1 MQPPDEDIAAAGPI
15 TINTYRPREVFLELH
30 NRATRWACVVA
41 HRRAGK
47 TVAMCADLVIS
58 ALECPHPKPQVAYL
72 APFREQA
79 KKVAWQYLKDLT
91 KPLWAKPPNESE
103 LKITMR
109 TSRPGDYATIYCG
122 GSDNPDSLRGL
133 YLDAVVMD
141 EVGQMRPSTWY
152 SVVRPALSDRQ
163 GSAIWAG
170 TPAGKNFF
178 WQLREEARLNPGTH
192 LLLELPASKTGILPE
207 GELAA
212 ARAQMTEE
220 TFAIEYE
227 VSFDA
232 SVPGAYFAKQLGEAY
247 EQGRVGDFPIDPA
260 FPVDLVADL
269 GYTDSCS
276 WWGWQTGPDGH
287 RVVEFYEAD
296 GQAIGHY
303 IDWVKSR
310 PYKVGTVWLPHD
322 ARAKSLQ
329 TGKSIIEQ
337 FLHAGITPRIVPELS
352 LQDGIEAAR
361 LTIPKCYFDEK
372 ATYAGVEHLRAYM
385 REWDERTQT
394 FRNRPK
400 HDQHSHA
407 SDAFRYLAL
416 AARPV
421 SGNLSSGGAKIAPR
435 SGQHYGFTLD
445 DIWDCRPRHSG
456 RVG

>member
-1 MQPPDEDIAAAGPI
+1 MD
-15 TINTYRPREVFLELH
+15 INTYLPRDIFQPLH
-30 NRATRWACVVA
+30 NRSARWACVVA

-79 KKVAWQYLKDLT
+79 KRVAWQYLKDLT

-103 LKITMR
+103 LKVAIR
-109 TSRPGDYATIYCG
+109 TGRAGEFATIYCG
-122 GSDNPDSLRGL
+122 GADNPDSLRGL
-133 YLDAVVMD
+133 YLDAVVLD

-152 SVVRPALSDRQ
+152 SVVRPALSDRG

-178 WQLREEARLNPGTH
+178 WQLREEARLNPSTH
-192 LLLELPASKTGILPE
+192 LLLELPASKTGVLPE
-207 GELAA
+207 EELRDAK
-212 ARAQMTEE
+212 AQMTEE
-220 TFAIEYE
+220 TYAIEYE

-232 SVPGAYFAKQLGEAY
+232 AVPGAYYAKLIGEAY
-247 EQGRVGDFPIDPA
+247 EQNRVGDYPVDDEA
-260 FPVDLVADL
+260 AVDLVADL

-276 WWGWQTGPDGH
+276 WWGWQTTPGGYRIVD
-287 RVVEFYEAD
+287 FYESD

-303 IDWVKSR
+303 IDWVKAR
-310 PYKVGTVWLPHD
+310 PYKVGQVWLPHD

-337 FLHAGITPRIVPELS
+337 FLAAGITPRIVPELS

-361 LTIPKCYFDEK
+361 LVLPKCWFNEK
-372 ATYAGVEHLRAYM
+372 AVYDGIEHLRGYM

-407 SDAFRYLAL
+407 SDAFRYLSL
-416 AARPV
+416 AARPI
-421 SGNLSSGGAKIAPR
+421 SSHLSSADATIAPR
-435 SGQHYGFTLD
+435 SGHSYEFCLD
-445 DIWDCRPRHSG
+445 DVWDCGPKKSRRIG
-456 RVG
+456 

>member
-1 MQPPDEDIAAAGPI
+1 MD
-15 TINTYRPREVFLELH
+15 INTYRPRDVFVPLH
-30 NRATRWACVVA
+30 NRTARWACVVA

-47 TVAMCADLVIS
+47 TVAMCADLVVS
-58 ALECPHPKPQVAYL
+58 ALECKHPKPQVAYL

-103 LKITMR
+103 LKITIHNN
-109 TSRPGDYATIYCG
+109 RPGDHSTIYCG

-133 YLDAVVMD
+133 YLDAVVLD

-178 WQLREEARLNPGTH
+178 WQLREEARLNAGTH
-192 LLLELPASKTGILPE
+192 VLLELPASKTGILPE
-207 GELAA
+207 EELRD

-220 TFAIEYE
+220 TYAIEYE

-232 SVPGAYFAKQLGEAY
+232 AVPGAYYAKQIGELY
-247 EQGRVGDFPIDPA
+247 EREQVGQFAIDPDFA
-260 FPVDLVADL
+260 VDLVADL
-269 GYTDSCS
+269 GFTDSCS
-276 WWGWQTGPDGH
+276 WWGWQTTPGGYRIVD
-287 RVVEFYEAD
+287 FYEAD

-303 IDWVKSR
+303 IDWVKAR
-310 PYKVGTVWLPHD
+310 PYKVGQVWLPHD
-322 ARAKSLQ
+322 AKAKSLQ

-337 FLHAGITPRIVPELS
+337 FLSAGITPRIVPELS

-361 LTIPKCYFDEK
+361 IVLPKCFFDEK
-372 ATYAGVEHLRAYM
+372 ATYDGLEHLRGYM

-394 FRNRPK
+394 YRNRPK

-416 AARPV
+416 AAKPI
-421 SGNLSSGGAKIAPR
+421 SSNLSRGDVKIAPR
-435 SGQHYGFTLD
+435 QDMNYKFSLD
-445 DIWDCRPRHSG
+445 DVWDCRPSQSR

>member
-1 MQPPDEDIAAAGPI
+1 MD
-15 TINTYRPREVFLELH
+15 INTYRPRDVFVPLH
-30 NRATRWACVVA
+30 NRTARWACVVA

-47 TVAMCADLVIS
+47 TVAMCADLVVS
-58 ALECPHPKPQVAYL
+58 ALECKHPKPQVAYL

-103 LKITMR
+103 LKITIHNN
-109 TSRPGDYATIYCG
+109 RPGDHSTIYCG

-133 YLDAVVMD
+133 YLDAVVLD

-178 WQLREEARLNPGTH
+178 WQLREEARLNAGTH
-192 LLLELPASKTGILPE
+192 VLLELPASKTGILPE
-207 GELAA
+207 EELRD

-220 TFAIEYE
+220 TYAIEYE

-232 SVPGAYFAKQLGEAY
+232 AVPGAYYAKQIGELY
-247 EQGRVGDFPIDPA
+247 EREQVGQFAIDPDFA
-260 FPVDLVADL
+260 VDLVADL
-269 GYTDSCS
+269 GFTDSCS
-276 WWGWQTGPDGH
+276 WWGWQTTPGGYRIVD
-287 RVVEFYEAD
+287 FYEAD

-303 IDWVKSR
+303 IDWVKAR
-310 PYKVGTVWLPHD
+310 PYKVGQVWLPHD
-322 ARAKSLQ
+322 AKAKSLQ

-337 FLHAGITPRIVPELS
+337 FLSAGITPRIVPELS

-361 LTIPKCYFDEK
+361 IVLPKCFFDEK
-372 ATYAGVEHLRAYM
+372 ATYDGLEHLRGYM

-394 FRNRPK
+394 YRNRPK

-416 AARPV
+416 AAKPI
-421 SGNLSSGGAKIAPR
+421 SSNLSRGDVKIAPR
-435 SGQHYGFTLD
+435 QDMNYMFSLD
-445 DIWDCRPRHSG
+445 DVWDCRPSQSR

>member
-1 MQPPDEDIAAAGPI
+1 MD
-15 TINTYRPREVFLELH
+15 INTYRPRDVFVPLH
-30 NRATRWACVVA
+30 NRTARWACVVA

-47 TVAMCADLVIS
+47 TVAMCADLVVS
-58 ALECPHPKPQVAYL
+58 ALECKHPKPQVAYL

-103 LKITMR
+103 LKITIHNN
-109 TSRPGDYATIYCG
+109 RPGDHSTIYCG

-133 YLDAVVMD
+133 YLDAVVLD

-178 WQLREEARLNPGTH
+178 WQLREEARLNAGTH
-192 LLLELPASKTGILPE
+192 ILLELPASKTGILPE
-207 GELAA
+207 EELRD

-220 TFAIEYE
+220 TYAIEYE

-232 SVPGAYFAKQLGEAY
+232 AVPGAYYAKQIGELY
-247 EQGRVGDFPIDPA
+247 EREQVGQFAIDPDFA
-260 FPVDLVADL
+260 VDLVADL
-269 GYTDSCS
+269 GFTDSCS
-276 WWGWQTGPDGH
+276 WWGWQTTPGGYRIVD
-287 RVVEFYEAD
+287 FYEAD

-303 IDWVKSR
+303 IDWVKAR
-310 PYKVGTVWLPHD
+310 PYKVGQVWLPHD
-322 ARAKSLQ
+322 AKAKSLQ

-337 FLHAGITPRIVPELS
+337 FLSAGITPRIVPELS

-361 LTIPKCYFDEK
+361 IVLPKCFFDEK
-372 ATYAGVEHLRAYM
+372 ATYDGLEHLRGYM

-394 FRNRPK
+394 YRNRPK

-416 AARPV
+416 AAKPI
-421 SGNLSSGGAKIAPR
+421 SSNLSRGDVKIAPR
-435 SGQHYGFTLD
+435 MDVHYRFTLD
-445 DIWDCRPRHSG
+445 DVWDCRPSQSR

>member
-1 MQPPDEDIAAAGPI
+1 MD
-15 TINTYRPREVFLELH
+15 INTYRPRDVFVPLH
-30 NRATRWACVVA
+30 NRTARWACVVA

-47 TVAMCADLVIS
+47 TVAMCADLVVS
-58 ALECPHPKPQVAYL
+58 ALECKHPKPQVAYL

-103 LKITMR
+103 LKITIHNN
-109 TSRPGDYATIYCG
+109 RPGDHSTIYCG

-133 YLDAVVMD
+133 YLDAVVLD

-178 WQLREEARLNPGTH
+178 WQLREEARLNSGTH
-192 LLLELPASKTGILPE
+192 VLLELPASKTGILPE
-207 GELAA
+207 EELRD

-220 TFAIEYE
+220 TYAIEYE

-232 SVPGAYFAKQLGEAY
+232 AVPGAYYAKQIGELY
-247 EQGRVGDFPIDPA
+247 EREQVGQFAIDPDFA
-260 FPVDLVADL
+260 VDLVADL
-269 GYTDSCS
+269 GFTDSCS
-276 WWGWQTGPDGH
+276 WWGWQTTPGGYRIVD
-287 RVVEFYEAD
+287 FYEAD

-303 IDWVKSR
+303 IDWVKAR
-310 PYKVGTVWLPHD
+310 PYKVGQVWLPHD
-322 ARAKSLQ
+322 AKAKSLQ

-337 FLHAGITPRIVPELS
+337 FLSAGITPRIVPELS

-361 LTIPKCYFDEK
+361 IVLPKCYFDEK
-372 ATYAGVEHLRAYM
+372 ATYDGLEHLRGYM

-394 FRNRPK
+394 YRNRPK

-416 AARPV
+416 AAKPI
-421 SGNLSSGGAKIAPR
+421 SSNLSRGDVKIAPR
-435 SGQHYGFTLD
+435 QDMNYMFSLD
-445 DIWDCRPRHSG
+445 DVWDCRPSQSR